1 MPIPSLECREIMIL
15 RRGNEGKLKKEDLY
29 QGRTTTTTKNR
40 SNIYQ
45 QVTATQCESNK
56 LQVSNGGGGGSNE
69 VATVGL
75 E

>member
-1 MPIPSLECREIMIL
+1 MPRNNDDFE
-15 RRGNEGKLKKEDLY
+15 RGNEGKLKKEDLY

-45 QVTATQCESNK
+45 QVTAKQFESNK
-56 LQVSNGGGGGSNE
+56 LRVSDGGGGSNE

>member
-1 MPIPSLECREIMIL
+1 MPRNNDDFE
-15 RRGNEGKLKKEDLY
+15 RGNEGKLKKEDLY

-45 QVTATQCESNK
+45 QVTAKQCESNK
-56 LQVSNGGGGGSNE
+56 LRVSDGGGGSNE